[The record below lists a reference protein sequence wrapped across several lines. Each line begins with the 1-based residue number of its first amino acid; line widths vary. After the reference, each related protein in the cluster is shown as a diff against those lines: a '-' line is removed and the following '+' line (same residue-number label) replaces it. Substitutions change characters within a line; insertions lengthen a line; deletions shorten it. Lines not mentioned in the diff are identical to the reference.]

1 MEAERGKKSA
11 EGSTG
16 WKRNITDEPLSNVY
30 TVSWFLTSVVWLA
43 GFIGIIELVKRVIS
57 WLL

>member
-1 MEAERGKKSA
+1 MEKERGKKSA
-11 EGSTG
+11 KSSTG

-30 TVSWFLTSVVWLA
+30 TASWFLTSVVWLA
-43 GFIGIIELVKRVIS
+43 GFIAIIELVKKVIS